1 MDTNALQPVYDMLPL
16 LKSGFMVSFLRIGIL
31 AAFLRIGILAAFK
44 LDFFVGLLFM
54 CFSVVFLAFFRYTLS
69 HFDPGLMSDFYHYII
84 ALGLGFL
91 AGNIVKW
98 VKLILWGY

>member
-1 MDTNALQPVYDMLPL
+1 MDTNALQPFYDILAL
-16 LKSGFMVSFLRIGIL
+16 FKSGFMVSFFLIGI
-31 AAFLRIGILAAFK
+31 FAAFK
-44 LDFFVGLLFM
+44 LDFFVGLSFM
-54 CFSVVFLAFFRYTLS
+54 VPSLVFLALFGYTLS

>member
-1 MDTNALQPVYDMLPL
+1 MDTNALQPFYDMLAL
-16 LKSGFMVSFLRIGIL
+16 FKSGLMVSFFLIGI
-31 AAFLRIGILAAFK
+31 FAAFK
-44 LDFFVGLLFM
+44 LDFFVGSLFM
-54 CFSVVFLAFFRYTLS
+54 FFMAVVFVFLGYTLS

-98 VKLILWGY
+98 VKSILWGY